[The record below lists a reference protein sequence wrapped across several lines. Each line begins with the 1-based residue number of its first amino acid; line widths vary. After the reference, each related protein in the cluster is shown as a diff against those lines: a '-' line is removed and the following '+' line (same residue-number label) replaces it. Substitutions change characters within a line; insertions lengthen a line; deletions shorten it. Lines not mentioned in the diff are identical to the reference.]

1 MDEDISIINRNTR
14 NEKIRNF
21 FIKNKK
27 ILIISLSTIILIIFG
42 FFGYEEIQKNK
53 KNKIAEEY
61 NSTVIDFISAD
72 KTNVKNKLIQI
83 INEKDSTYSPL
94 ALYFIIDN
102 EIDASKEEIN
112 KYFDVMIEE
121 TNLQKEIKNLIIY
134 KKGLFN
140 TDHVSENSLLQILNP
155 LINSDSVWKSHA
167 LNLMAEYFLY
177 KNQNQKAKE
186 FYNQILNFEKSN
198 QNIKLEAQKRLSQD
212 FSE

>member
-14 NEKIRNF
+14 IEKIRNF

-42 FFGYEEIQKNK
+42 FFGYQEIQKSK
-53 KNKIAEEY
+53 KNKIAEKY
-61 NSTVIDFISAD
+61 NSTIIDFISAD

-94 ALYFIIDN
+94 ALYFIIDS

-121 TNLQKEIKNLIIY
+121 TNLEKEIKNLIIY

-140 TDHVSENSLLQILNP
+140 ADYVSENILLEILNP

-167 LNLMAEYFLY
+167 LYLMAEYFFY

>member
-53 KNKIAEEY
+53 KNKIAEKY

-121 TNLQKEIKNLIIY
+121 TNLEKEIRNLIIY

-140 TDHVSENSLLQILNP
+140 ADHVSENSLLEILNP

-167 LNLMAEYFLY
+167 LYLMAEYFLY

-186 FYNQILNFEKSN
+186 FYNQILNFKKSN

>member
-42 FFGYEEIQKNK
+42 FFGYQEIQKSK
-53 KNKIAEEY
+53 KNKIAEKY
-61 NSTVIDFISAD
+61 NSTIIDFISAD

-112 KYFDVMIEE
+112 KYFDVMIEK
-121 TNLQKEIKNLIIY
+121 TNLEKEIKNLIIY

-140 TDHVSENSLLQILNP
+140 ADHVSENSLLEILNP

-167 LNLMAEYFLY
+167 LYLMAEYFLY

-186 FYNQILNFEKSN
+186 FYNQILSFEKSN
-198 QNIKLEAQKRLSQD
+198 QNIKLEVQKRLRQD

>member
-42 FFGYEEIQKNK
+42 FFGYQEIQKSK
-53 KNKIAEEY
+53 KNKIAEKY
-61 NSTVIDFISAD
+61 NSAIIDFISAD
-72 KTNVKNKLIQI
+72 KKNVKNKLIQT

-112 KYFDVMIEE
+112 KYFEASIS
-121 TNLQKEIKNLIIY
+121 LSIIKY
-134 KKGLFN
+134 
-140 TDHVSENSLLQILNP
+140 
-155 LINSDSVWKSHA
+155 
-167 LNLMAEYFLY
+167 
-177 KNQNQKAKE
+177 KAKGE
-186 FYNQILNFEKSN
+186 
-198 QNIKLEAQKRLSQD
+198 
-212 FSE
+212 

>member
-140 TDHVSENSLLQILNP
+140 ADHVSENSLLQILNP

-167 LNLMAEYFLY
+167 LYLMAEYFLY

-186 FYNQILNFEKSN
+186 FYNQILSFEKSN
-198 QNIKLEAQKRLSQD
+198 QDIKLQVQKRLHQD

>member
-53 KNKIAEEY
+53 KNKIAEKY

-83 INEKDSTYSPL
+83 INEKDPTYSPL

-121 TNLQKEIKNLIIY
+121 TNLEKEIKNLIIY

-167 LNLMAEYFLY
+167 LYLMAEYFLY

>member
-1 MDEDISIINRNTR
+1 MDEEISIINRNTR

-53 KNKIAEEY
+53 KNKIAEKY
-61 NSTVIDFISAD
+61 NSTVIAFISED

-83 INEKDSTYSPL
+83 INEKDPTYSPL

-112 KYFDVMIEE
+112 KYFNVMIEE
-121 TNLQKEIKNLIIY
+121 TNLEKEIKNLIIY

-140 TDHVSENSLLQILNP
+140 ADHVSENSLLQI
-155 LINSDSVWKSHA
+155 
-167 LNLMAEYFLY
+167 
-177 KNQNQKAKE
+177 
-186 FYNQILNFEKSN
+186 
-198 QNIKLEAQKRLSQD
+198 
-212 FSE
+212 

>member
-42 FFGYEEIQKNK
+42 FFGYEEIKKNK
-53 KNKIAEEY
+53 KNKIAEKY
-61 NSTVIDFISAD
+61 NSTIIDFVSAD

-94 ALYFIIDN
+94 ALYFIIDS

-112 KYFDVMIEE
+112 KYFDVMIEK
-121 TNLQKEIKNLIIY
+121 TNLEKEIKNLIIY

-140 TDHVSENSLLQILNP
+140 ADHVSENSLLEILNP

-167 LNLMAEYFLY
+167 LYLMAEYFFY

>member
-14 NEKIRNF
+14 NEKIKNF

-27 ILIISLSTIILIIFG
+27 ILIISLSTIILIIFA

-121 TNLQKEIKNLIIY
+121 TNLEKEIRNLIIY

-140 TDHVSENSLLQILNP
+140 ADHVSENSLLEILNP

-167 LNLMAEYFLY
+167 LYLMAEYFLY

>member
-14 NEKIRNF
+14 IEKIRNF

-42 FFGYEEIQKNK
+42 FFGYQEIQKSK
-53 KNKIAEEY
+53 KNKIAEKY
-61 NSTVIDFISAD
+61 NSTIIDFISAD

-112 KYFDVMIEE
+112 KYFDVMIEK
-121 TNLQKEIKNLIIY
+121 TNLEKEIKNLIIY

-155 LINSDSVWKSHA
+155 LINMEI
-167 LNLMAEYFLY
+167 LEYL
-177 KNQNQKAKE
+177 
-186 FYNQILNFEKSN
+186 L
-198 QNIKLEAQKRLSQD
+198 L
-212 FSE
+212 

>member
-1 MDEDISIINRNTR
+1 MDEEISIINRNTR

-27 ILIISLSTIILIIFG
+27 ILIICLSTIILIIFG

-53 KNKIAEEY
+53 KNKIAEKY
-61 NSTVIDFISAD
+61 NSTVIDFISAN
-72 KTNVKNKLIQI
+72 KTNVKNKLIKI
-83 INEKDSTYSPL
+83 INEKDPTYSPL

-121 TNLQKEIKNLIIY
+121 TNLEKEIRNLIIY

-140 TDHVSENSLLQILNP
+140 ADHVSENSLLEILNP

-167 LNLMAEYFLY
+167 LYLMAEYFLY

>member
-53 KNKIAEEY
+53 KNKIAEKY
-61 NSTVIDFISAD
+61 NSTVIAFISAD

-83 INEKDSTYSPL
+83 INEKDPTYSPL

-121 TNLQKEIKNLIIY
+121 TNLEKEIKNLIIY

-167 LNLMAEYFLY
+167 LYLMAEYFLY

-186 FYNQILNFEKSN
+186 FYNQILSFEKSN
-198 QNIKLEAQKRLSQD
+198 QNIKLEAQKRLRQD